1 METSDNNKPLT
12 VEKRKNFER
21 RKGKIGRRKGLK
33 RMINIGNYGSE
44 ERSRSRRKGLVIED

>member
-1 METSDNNKPLT
+1 
-12 VEKRKNFER
+12 VEKRKSFER

-44 ERSRSRRKGLVIED
+44 ERSEEEERLVIEY